1 MRPHAERVGRLD
13 PLSTGLALD
22 GDTMNTR
29 RDVEVDPDER
39 SPRSRVDAECCRIA
53 IERANAQPLY
63 RCGQRDAE
71 NDELAW
77 LNRARCGSNLDRV
90 IGAELDRRDG
100 ANRQRDANG
109 TPIAHERIVAR
120 SSVESRSRC
129 RRELQQNSNL

>member
-22 GDTMNTR
+22 GDVMNTR

-39 SPRSRVDAECCRIA
+39 APRSRVDVECCRIA

-63 RCGQRDAE
+63 PCRQRDAQ

-90 IGAELDRRDG
+90 IGAELDRRNG
-100 ANRQRDANG
+100 ANRQHDA
-109 TPIAHERIVAR
+109 TAKPTAHERIVAR
-120 SSVESRSRC
+120 SAKAAQ
-129 RRELQQNSNL
+129 LNA